1 MNDLG
6 EIADMVVNGFLC
18 QECGSH
24 IDFEGPGYPRSC
36 EDCAK

>member
-24 IDFEGPGYPRSC
+24 IDFEEPGYPRSC

>member
-1 MNDLG
+1 MG

-24 IDFEGPGYPRSC
+24 IDFEEPRYPRSC
-36 EDCAK
+36 MDCQKENS